1 MTELKKILIAV
12 LGTLAGLYLLS
23 VFILFN
29 LPYHA
34 LISRLDQ
41 TLQSQY
47 GTSLTVGQVL
57 YRYPF
62 RMHMSD
68 VRVVHERE
76 TFVMSLDDLYL
87 RLKLVSFSNQ
97 KSFELSGSGIGFRSQ
112 WVDISGASFNLIA
125 RIRLFPL
132 LRGMEGNHVTSLQFV
147 TGGADVDRVLI
158 SGFELNGL
166 RLKQVQLFLDGDDE
180 GFSVERGIL
189 SADVVKSELEGRIG
203 FQNLDLVLRVILT
216 EDFYRKYSDLRSIV
230 DSFFRDG
237 TLQIKLQGSIDRP
250 RASVIR

>member
-112 WVDISGASFNLIA
+112 WVDISGASVNLIA
-125 RIRLFPL
+125 RIRLFPP
-132 LRGMEGNHVTSLQFV
+132 
-147 TGGADVDRVLI
+147 
-158 SGFELNGL
+158 SGSNAASSSCPSPS
-166 RLKQVQLFLDGDDE
+166 DGE
-180 GFSVERGIL
+180 VFI
-189 SADVVKSELEGRIG
+189 A
-203 FQNLDLVLRVILT
+203 
-216 EDFYRKYSDLRSIV
+216 
-230 DSFFRDG
+230 
-237 TLQIKLQGSIDRP
+237 
-250 RASVIR
+250 